1 MKLGLWFLTLARTQ
15 WEQAMQARTA
25 QRWESVPRWKFN
37 MNLCLRSLKVTT
49 LPNTSGLVL
58 SVLYKET
65 SEFMRKTPTSQ
76 TLLILIYCLPLALQ
90 VDFPTAIGVVLERD
104 NGSTLMEI
112 DGDKGKQGGPTYYI
126 DTNAL
131 RVPRENMEAI
141 SPLKNGMSMVL
152 LSFSTLF

>member
-1 MKLGLWFLTLARTQ
+1 MI
-15 WEQAMQARTA
+15 
-25 QRWESVPRWKFN
+25 
-37 MNLCLRSLKVTT
+37 
-49 LPNTSGLVL
+49 
-58 SVLYKET
+58 
-65 SEFMRKTPTSQ
+65 
-76 TLLILIYCLPLALQ
+76 ILIYLPFALQ

-152 LSFSTLF
+152 CLFLPVVKIAL

>member
-1 MKLGLWFLTLARTQ
+1 
-15 WEQAMQARTA
+15 
-25 QRWESVPRWKFN
+25 
-37 MNLCLRSLKVTT
+37 
-49 LPNTSGLVL
+49 
-58 SVLYKET
+58 
-65 SEFMRKTPTSQ
+65 MRKKLPKQ
-76 TLLILIYCLPLALQ
+76 LLIIVYCLLFALQ

-152 LSFSTLF
+152 CLFLPDFKIALQAAGSHSCVDRCYVQQQAVRTDSWFTGCMEMWLVFSVSGLSA

>member
-1 MKLGLWFLTLARTQ
+1 
-15 WEQAMQARTA
+15 
-25 QRWESVPRWKFN
+25 
-37 MNLCLRSLKVTT
+37 MNLCPRSSLRVTT
-49 LPNTSGLVL
+49 LPNTLGFVL
-58 SVLYKET
+58 TVLHKET
-65 SEFMRKTPTSQ
+65 SEFMRKTPACR
-76 TLLILIYCLPLALQ
+76 TLLILMCCLPLALQ

-152 LSFSTLF
+152 LSFSTRF

>member
-1 MKLGLWFLTLARTQ
+1 M
-15 WEQAMQARTA
+15 
-25 QRWESVPRWKFN
+25 
-37 MNLCLRSLKVTT
+37 
-49 LPNTSGLVL
+49 
-58 SVLYKET
+58 
-65 SEFMRKTPTSQ
+65 
-76 TLLILIYCLPLALQ
+76 
-90 VDFPTAIGVVLERD
+90 DFPTAIGVVLERD

-152 LSFSTLF
+152 CLFLPVLKLSLLGRKKSQFSCKQVPCVATEDVRKNT

>member
-1 MKLGLWFLTLARTQ
+1 
-15 WEQAMQARTA
+15 
-25 QRWESVPRWKFN
+25 
-37 MNLCLRSLKVTT
+37 MNLCLKKSSLRVTT
-49 LPNTSGLVL
+49 LPNALGCLLTVL
-58 SVLYKET
+58 CKET
-65 SEFMRKTPTSQ
+65 SEFMRKTPTCR
-76 TLLILIYCLPLALQ
+76 TLLIVMCCLPLALQ

-152 LSFSTLF
+152 LSFST

>member
-1 MKLGLWFLTLARTQ
+1 
-15 WEQAMQARTA
+15 
-25 QRWESVPRWKFN
+25 
-37 MNLCLRSLKVTT
+37 MNKNPT
-49 LPNTSGLVL
+49 PN
-58 SVLYKET
+58 
-65 SEFMRKTPTSQ
+65 FP
-76 TLLILIYCLPLALQ
+76 LILIYCLPFALQ

-104 NGSTLMEI
+104 NSSTLMEI

-152 LSFSTLF
+152 CHFVSVCEIALLDSKKS

>member
-1 MKLGLWFLTLARTQ
+1 M
-15 WEQAMQARTA
+15 
-25 QRWESVPRWKFN
+25 
-37 MNLCLRSLKVTT
+37 
-49 LPNTSGLVL
+49 
-58 SVLYKET
+58 
-65 SEFMRKTPTSQ
+65 
-76 TLLILIYCLPLALQ
+76 
-90 VDFPTAIGVVLERD
+90 VLERD

-152 LSFSTLF
+152 YLFVPVYKIALLSY

>member
-1 MKLGLWFLTLARTQ
+1 
-15 WEQAMQARTA
+15 
-25 QRWESVPRWKFN
+25 
-37 MNLCLRSLKVTT
+37 MNLCLKKSSLRVTT
-49 LPNTSGLVL
+49 LPNALGFVL
-58 SVLYKET
+58 TVLCKET
-65 SEFMRKTPTSQ
+65 SEFMRKTPTCR
-76 TLLILIYCLPLALQ
+76 TLLIVMCCLPLALQ

-152 LSFSTLF
+152 LSFST